1 MPNRL
6 GPCSLRH
13 LRHGLP
19 ELLSRWQREAQA
31 GCHTP
36 DLPYTSSN
44 TTGTEDTPCSES
56 SAVFRN
62 RRQRRPRPRAIRVR
76 VLRLVRPGAL
86 VRRQREGGV
95 ALPGGVVGGAAAR
108 PFRQAV
114 RPPAKTRTRIRPV
127 TKSACGEKGDAA
139 TAKAGRQSRYRGR
152 GVVNV
157 RLGRLASASVRVA
170 CDERQVARVAL
181 LAMRHRRVCASTRTA
196 TSDQGARADEGQPDL
211 TQRSTSTEGLG
222 GVWGHTHSNSS

>member
-1 MPNRL
+1 MPNRP
-6 GPCSLRH
+6 GPRSLRH

-56 SAVFRN
+56 SAVFRD

-76 VLRLVRPGAL
+76 VLRLVGPGAL

-114 RPPAKTRTRIRPV
+114 RPPAKTRTRIRSV
-127 TKSACGEKGDAA
+127 TKSV
-139 TAKAGRQSRYRGR
+139 GREVGCCRGNCR
-152 GVVNV
+152 QRLERQRLIVNV

-211 TQRSTSTEGLG
+211 TQRSPRLKGRE
-222 GVWGHTHSNSS
+222 GVWGHTHSSSS

>member
-56 SAVFRN
+56 SAVFRD

-76 VLRLVRPGAL
+76 VLRLVGPGAL

-114 RPPAKTRTRIRPV
+114 RPPAKTRTRIRSV
-127 TKSACGEKGDAA
+127 TKSAGR
-139 TAKAGRQSRYRGR
+139 AGGCRRGKCRQRLERQR
-152 GVVNV
+152 LIVNV

-196 TSDQGARADEGQPDL
+196 TSDQGARAD
-211 TQRSTSTEGLG
+211 QRASQT
-222 GVWGHTHSNSS
+222 